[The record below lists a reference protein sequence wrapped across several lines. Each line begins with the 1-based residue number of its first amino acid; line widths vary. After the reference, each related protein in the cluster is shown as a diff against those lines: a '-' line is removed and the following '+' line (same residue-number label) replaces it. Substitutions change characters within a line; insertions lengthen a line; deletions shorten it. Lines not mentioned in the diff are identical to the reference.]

1 MRALRD
7 AYQEFGQRGAS
18 AAAVTQGTAAQT
30 ASLCQ
35 RHNVPFRCL
44 ADPSR
49 QAYAAFGLE
58 RGSMAQVMGP
68 DVLLK
73 QALSA
78 FRGNFGPP
86 GGDVFQLAGTF
97 VIGTDGTVRL
107 AYRSRDATD
116 IPPMD
121 TVFSAI

>member
-1 MRALRD
+1 MRD
-7 AYQEFGQRGAS
+7 AHQEFVRKGAS
-18 AAAVTQGTAAQT
+18 VAAVTQGTAGQT

-58 RGSMAQVMGP
+58 RGSIAQVMGP

-97 VIGTDGTVRL
+97 VIGNDGLVRL
-107 AYRSRDATD
+107 AYRSRDASD
-116 IPPMD
+116 VPPMD